1 MICFV
6 LHRHLKIL
14 LLNAFQELLDQVL
27 NFQSEAKEAL
37 EAETPDSTKLEQLIE
52 FGVTLDVDLSEIPKL
67 KQVSMEL
74 LRFFVK
80 VKT

>member
-14 LLNAFQELLDQVL
+14 LLNVFQELLDQVL

-67 KQVSMEL
+67 KQVSKE
-74 LRFFVK
+74 
-80 VKT
+80 